1 MKTYSIGRDV
11 NCNIVINDN
20 TDVIS
25 RRHAVLNVDSSGKM
39 TIVDQSRNG
48 TYVNGMRIAENV
60 PVPVTRKDNVSFA
73 HVARLDWNMVPK
85 TYSPLMYVGIALLVA
100 LLAVGAYFGIKAL
113 NGGNNEQSPEKPIA
127 DTVKTIVL
135 TPEQVKHREDS
146 IRDVMLKEIKDEQEK
161 QRVKDSIDQ
170 ETAKKIEKQRQD
182 SLRDAKA
189 DSIARAK
196 KEKDKQR
203 QKQKQTKPQPQP
215 KEPKDTTKTHKE
227 I

>member
-113 NGGNNEQSPEKPIA
+113 NGNGGDGNEKETEVVT
-127 DTVKTIVL
+127 DTAKSIVL

-146 IRDVMLKEIKDEQEK
+146 IRDATLKQIKEEQEK
-161 QRVKDSIDQ
+161 QRVKDSIDR
-170 ETAKKIEKQRQD
+170 ETAKKVEQVRQD
-182 SLRDAKA
+182 SIRRVKE
-189 DSIARAK
+189 DSIARVK
-196 KEKDKQR
+196 KEKQKKVKQ
-203 QKQKQTKPQPQP
+203 QPKPQPKPQPEQQP
-215 KEPKDTTKTHKE
+215 KEEKRF
-227 I
+227 